1 MTPTGALILT
11 PTHPMSG
18 AMTPAGNLSSARSTT
33 QSGTITPAG
42 ALIRSQAHLNAGSLA
57 PAGSLRFGLS
67 RAFSGSLS
75 LSGFL
80 QQGVG
85 ETSCD
90 FTLADLRSRLWKM
103 LDDAEG
109 GTYYSVQVVD
119 HALNR
124 AERLFCLL
132 THCFEKTVSFALTN
146 GQAFYGIK
154 DQITDFVA
162 CLRISHAGT
171 RLRSDTIHE
180 LDGRDSTWRTR
191 AGNPTRYIQEGFDM
205 FAITPQPASGVHTLQ
220 FTYSA
225 EPPPMTLPTS
235 VPTIPGDQQAA
246 LLDIAFYLARL
257 PEGSIELQ
265 NATEYL
271 KRGIDQ
277 AQKYASFVRSK
288 SRGQIYDTQPF
299 DLRSFERGRLD
310 VKLAHQKTMQR
321 KQKEGAN

>member
-1 MTPTGALILT
+1 MTPSGSLATARSTAQTGAISPTGALIRS
-11 PTHPMSG
+11 PM
-18 AMTPAGNLSSARSTT
+18 
-33 QSGTITPAG
+33 
-42 ALIRSQAHLNAGSLA
+42 HLNAGSLA
-57 PAGSLRFGLS
+57 PAGSLHFNLS

-80 QQGVG
+80 QQGIG

-109 GTYYSVQVVD
+109 GTYYSTQVVD

-146 GQAFYGIK
+146 NQAFYSVK
-154 DQITDFVA
+154 DQIADFVA

-171 RLRSDTIHE
+171 RLRPGTIHE
-180 LDGRDSTWRTR
+180 LDGRDSTWRVR

-205 FAITPQPASGVHTLQ
+205 FAITPQPAGGVHTLQ

-246 LLDIAFYLARL
+246 LLDIAYYFCRL

-271 KRGIDQ
+271 KRGLEQ
-277 AQKYASFVRSK
+277 AQKYASFTRAR
-288 SRGQIYDTQPF
+288 SRGQLYDTPSF

-310 VKLAHQKTMQR
+310 VKLVHQKAMQR
-321 KQKEGAN
+321 KQKEDAS